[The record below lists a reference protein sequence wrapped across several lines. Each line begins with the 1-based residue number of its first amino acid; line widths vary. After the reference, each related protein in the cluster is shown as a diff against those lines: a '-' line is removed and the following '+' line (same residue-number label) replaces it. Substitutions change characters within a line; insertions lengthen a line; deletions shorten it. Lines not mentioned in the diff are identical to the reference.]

1 MERITDPWERISHFV
16 IMFYYCIIFKN
27 SHVPWGISFCSWYSI
42 LCVDFINYV
51 CILPFV
57 SEIVMYILYLWEV
70 SVIFAIFNLVC
81 PLHCKLFLNMC
92 SIHHVILIIL
102 LSKSLKIK
110 YHVQF
115 QKRNDTKVEN
125 SMRGIEEWGNG
136 LLIFMNISISK
147 FFGGHI
153 RQNIYGRRIEKH
165 CCFCCCCKR
174 VHASAIVGMQFVCLF
189 VCLSIIY
196 LFLLR
201 I

>member
-1 MERITDPWERISHFV
+1 
-16 IMFYYCIIFKN
+16 MF
-27 SHVPWGISFCSWYSI
+27 HTSF
-42 LCVDFINYV
+42 
-51 CILPFV
+51 
-57 SEIVMYILYLWEV
+57 
-70 SVIFAIFNLVC
+70 
-81 PLHCKLFLNMC
+81 
-92 SIHHVILIIL
+92 LIIL

-125 SMRGIEEWGNG
+125 SMRGIEEGGNG

-147 FFGGHI
+147 FFFGGGHI

-189 VCLSIIY
+189 ASVSFICFY
-196 LFLLR
+196 
-201 I
+201 